1 MASFQTRKHPMALH
15 RIQQASWLL
24 AALAL
29 ILVLQL
35 HLLPALLAGL
45 LVYELVHLTA
55 PLLES
60 RLSGLRAK
68 QAAVIFLAAI
78 VAGATVLGA
87 ALTIGFF
94 RSDSGS
100 LAALA
105 QKMAEI
111 LENSRHS
118 MPDWLVSTL
127 PDSVEGIKT
136 AVVQWLREHAGQVQL
151 IGKEAALVMAHVL
164 VGLIIGA
171 MLALREVVGQ
181 RITQPL
187 AAALTGRARR
197 LAEAFR
203 RIVFAQVRISAINTV
218 LTALYLAVLLPIF
231 GIHLPLTKTM
241 IALTFVVG
249 LLPVIGNLVSNT
261 VIVVVSLAH
270 SPQIAMASLGFL
282 VVVHKFEYFLNA
294 RIVGARI
301 SAQSWELLLAML
313 VMEAAFGLPG
323 VVAAPVYY
331 AYLKQ
336 ELIDA
341 GMV

>member
-1 MASFQTRKHPMALH
+1 MAPLETRKHAMPIH

-29 ILVLQL
+29 VLVLQL

-68 QAAVIFLAAI
+68 QAAVIFLAVI
-78 VAGATVLGA
+78 VIGATILGA
-87 ALTIGFF
+87 VLAISFF

-100 LAALA
+100 LAVLA

-118 MPDWLVSTL
+118 MPDWLVGAL
-127 PDSVEGIKT
+127 PDSVEGTKA

-151 IGKEAALVMAHVL
+151 IGKEAGLAMAHVL

-171 MLALREVVGQ
+171 MLALRDVAGQ
-181 RITQPL
+181 RVTQPL
-187 AAALTGRARR
+187 AAALTERGRR

-203 RIVFAQVRISAINTV
+203 RIVFAQVRISAINTA
-218 LTALYLAVLLPIF
+218 LTAVYLAVVLPLF
-231 GIHLPLTKTM
+231 GVHLPLTKTM

-249 LLPVIGNLVSNT
+249 LLPVIGNLVSNA
-261 VIVVVSLAH
+261 VIVIVSLAH
-270 SPQIAMASLGFL
+270 SPHVAMASLGFL
-282 VVVHKFEYFLNA
+282 VMVHKFEYFLNA

-301 SAQSWELLLAML
+301 SAQSWELLLAM
-313 VMEAAFGLPG
+313 VIMEAAFGLPG
-323 VVAAPVYY
+323 VIAAPVYY

-341 GMV
+341 GLV

>member
-1 MASFQTRKHPMALH
+1 MASFQTCKPPMAVN

-35 HLLPALLAGL
+35 HLLPALMAGL

-78 VAGATVLGA
+78 VIGATVLGA

-151 IGKEAALVMAHVL
+151 IGKEAGLVMAHVL
-164 VGLIIGA
+164 IGLVIGA
-171 MLALREVVGQ
+171 MLALREVVDQ

-187 AAALTGRARR
+187 ATALTERGRR

-218 LTALYLAVLLPIF
+218 FTALYLAILLPLF

-241 IALTFVVG
+241 IALTFIVG

-323 VVAAPVYY
+323 VIAAPVYY
-331 AYLKQ
+331 AYVKQ

>member
-1 MASFQTRKHPMALH
+1 MPAH
-15 RIQQASWLL
+15 RIQHASWLL

-55 PLLES
+55 PLLER
-60 RLSGLRAK
+60 RLSGPRAK
-68 QAAVIFLAAI
+68 QAAVVFLILI
-78 VAGATVLGA
+78 VVGATVLGT

-118 MPDWLVSTL
+118 MPDWLIDAL
-127 PDSVEGIKT
+127 PDSVEGVKT

-151 IGKEAALVMAHVL
+151 IGKEAGLVMAHVL

-171 MLALREVVGQ
+171 MLALREVGHQ
-181 RITQPL
+181 QAMQPL
-187 AAALTGRARR
+187 AAALAARAHR

-218 LTALYLAVLLPIF
+218 LTALYLAVLLPLF

-261 VIVVVSLAH
+261 VIVIVSLAH
-270 SPQIAMASLGFL
+270 SPQVALASLGFL
-282 VVVHKFEYFLNA
+282 VIVHKFEYFLNA
-294 RIVGARI
+294 RIVDTRI

-313 VMEAAFGLPG
+313 VMEAAFGLSG
-323 VVAAPVYY
+323 VIAAPVYY